1 MAEVTDGVF
10 ASVFCDGTTWVREDQ
25 NALSDCKICTQCWHE
40 DEDRRFGECRN
51 LTEWS
56 DIEHLH
62 CATWW
67 GSWSHRQRYNQ
78 SRIRIKILC
87 GSDLDDPDMID

>member
-10 ASVFCDGTTWVREDQ
+10 APVFCDGTTWVREDKS
-25 NALSDCKICTQCWHE
+25 ALSDCKICTQCWHE
-40 DEDRRFGECRN
+40 DEDRRFGGCRN

-62 CATWW
+62 CAW
-67 GSWSHRQRYNQ
+67 R
-78 SRIRIKILC
+78 
-87 GSDLDDPDMID
+87 